1 MTVEKRPQVKPPAAA
16 MTREQAMYLLK
27 TIYPKAPVPELIKAA
42 IICAQYHL
50 NPLMRQIFL
59 ICFNEGKANETW
71 AIVQSIKA
79 TRQIAGRDR
88 KYTYKDGPRV
98 MTEAEQVTILG
109 QAEPQRIWAITVLQD
124 SDGNQYPGY
133 GFWPRGMTPYGQ
145 DKGNTDTNMAFIRSE
160 RNALDKMS
168 PGALPDIE
176 VAEETYAPVNVAKAL
191 AQGEKEVIQQ
201 GEIDIDELFGPE
213 AK

>member
-1 MTVEKRPQVKPPAAA
+1 MTLEKRPQAKPPAAA

-50 NPLMRQIFL
+50 NPLMRQLYL
-59 ICFNEGKANETW
+59 IPFNEGKPTETW
-71 AIVQSIKA
+71 VTVLGIKA

-88 KYTYKDGPRV
+88 QYTYKDGPRV

-109 QAEPQRIWAITVLQD
+109 KTDPERIWAITVLQD
-124 SDGNQYPGY
+124 SEGNQYPGY

-145 DKGNTDTNMAFIRSE
+145 DKGNTGENMAFARSE
-160 RNALDKMS
+160 RNALDKFN
-168 PGALPDIE
+168 PGSLPDIE
-176 VAEETYAPVNVAKAL
+176 VAEEVYAPVNVAKSL
-191 AQGEKEVIQQ
+191 AEGEKQHFKQAEL
-201 GEIDIDELFGPE
+201 DIEDLYGPGP
-213 AK
+213 